1 MTTDSR
7 GFSVDSEVGRLRR
20 VMLHRP
26 GLELDRLTIHNKDEL
41 LFDDIL
47 WLEEAQREHDAFA
60 DLLRDNGVEVVYFRN
75 CLAHILRE
83 ESLRDDLLDDAL
95 ALEAL
100 DIPLAEA
107 LKREL
112 MGMNP
117 ADLAEVLISGLTKK
131 ETEAMVGSIRS
142 LAIRFPD
149 VNDFLIR
156 PLPNLYFQ
164 RDPFAF
170 VKNGVIVSCMN
181 FDARRREPLYAH
193 AIFRHHPYFAD
204 VQIIFGD
211 DPRDCAP
218 YTIEGGDV
226 LVLSEDTVAIG
237 VSQRTRAGTVQ
248 IVGRRMAQKLGIRTV
263 LAVDIPKIRAS
274 MHLDTVFTMVDRDA
288 FTIYPGLEEHLHI
301 AELRYDADGA
311 LEGIVDHHS
320 LSDCLRRTLHM
331 DHPRFIETGG
341 GDPIAAAREQWN
353 DGTNTLAIAPGVVVT
368 YRQNVVS
375 NQVLR
380 ENGVKVFEIR
390 GAELGRGRGGPR
402 CMTHPLM
409 RESL

>member
-1 MTTDSR
+1 MHTDGRS
-7 GFSVDSEVGRLRR
+7 FCVASEVGRLKR

-26 GLELDRLTIHNKDEL
+26 GLELQRLTIHNKDEL

-47 WLEEAQREHDAFA
+47 WLEEAQKEHDAFA
-60 DLLRDNGVEVVYFRN
+60 DLLRDHGVEVVYFRN

-83 ESLRDDLLDDAL
+83 EAIRVKLLDDVL
-95 ALEAL
+95 AMEAL

-107 LKREL
+107 LKKEL
-112 MGMNP
+112 SDMNP

-131 ETEAMVGSIRS
+131 ETESLVGQIRS

-149 VNDFLIR
+149 VNDFIIR

-164 RDPFAF
+164 RDPFSF

-211 DPRDCAP
+211 DPRDSAP

-226 LVLSEDTVAIG
+226 LVLSENTVAIG

-248 IVGRRMAQKLGIRTV
+248 IVGRRLAKMLGVRTV
-263 LAVDIPKIRAS
+263 LAVDIPKTRAS

-288 FTIYPGLEEHLHI
+288 FTIYPGLVDHLHI
-301 AELRYDADGA
+301 AELRYEEDGN

-320 LSDCLRRTLHM
+320 LADCLRRTLEI

-368 YRQNVVS
+368 YRRNVVS

-380 ENGVKVFEIR
+380 ENGVKVYEVR

-402 CMTHPLM
+402 CMSHPLL
-409 RESL
+409 REPL

>member
-1 MTTDSR
+1 MSTDSR
-7 GFSVDSEVGRLRR
+7 CFSVASEVGRLKR

-26 GLELDRLTIHNKDEL
+26 GRELERLTIDNKDEL

-47 WLEEAQREHDAFA
+47 WLEEAQKEHDAFA
-60 DLLRDNGVEVVYFRN
+60 DLLRDHGAEVVYFRN

-83 ESLRDDLLDDAL
+83 GEIRSQLLDDAL

-100 DIPLAEA
+100 DVPLAKA
-107 LKREL
+107 LKGEL

-117 ADLAEVLISGLTKK
+117 SDLAEHLIAGLTKG
-131 ETEAMVGSIRS
+131 ETEALVGNSRS
-142 LAIRFPD
+142 LVLRFPD
-149 VNDFLIR
+149 VHDFIIR

-170 VKNGVIVSCMN
+170 VKNGVIISCMN
-181 FDARRREPLYAH
+181 FDARRREPLYAR
-193 AIFRHHPYFAD
+193 AIFRHHPYFEQ
-204 VQIIFGD
+204 VQILFGD
-211 DPRDCAP
+211 DPRDDHP

-237 VSQRTRAGTVQ
+237 VSQRTRAGTVEL
-248 IVGRRMAQKLGIRTV
+248 VGRRLARRVGVRTV
-263 LAVDIPKIRAS
+263 LAVDIPKTRAS

-288 FTIYPGLEEHLHI
+288 FTIYPGLIDHLHI
-301 AELRYDADGA
+301 VELRYDEGGELVA
-311 LEGIVDHHS
+311 LEEHNNLGE
-320 LSDCLRRTLHM
+320 CLRRTLAL
-331 DHPRFIETGG
+331 DRPRFIETGG

-368 YRQNVVS
+368 YRRNVTS

-380 ENGVKVFEIR
+380 ENGIKVYEIR

-402 CMTHPLM
+402 CMSHPLL
-409 RESL
+409 REAL